1 MSFIQDIK
9 NEDLFKSVRDW
20 KKFLTT
26 DINCTLISGES
37 DSLDLDLYFR
47 PIEDWEEMQK
57 NYTINKTEIDEALV
71 RLNEDS

>member
-1 MSFIQDIK
+1 MI
-9 NEDLFKSVRDW
+9 DW

-26 DINCTLISGES
+26 DIDCVLINGES
-37 DSLDLDLYFR
+37 DALDLDQYFH
-47 PIEDWEEMQK
+47 PISDWKEMQK